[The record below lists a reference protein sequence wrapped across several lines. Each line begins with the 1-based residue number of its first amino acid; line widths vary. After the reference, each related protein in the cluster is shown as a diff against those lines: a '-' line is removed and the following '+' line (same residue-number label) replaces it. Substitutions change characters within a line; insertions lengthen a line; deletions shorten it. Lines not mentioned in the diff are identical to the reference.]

1 MAAKIYSDKDAD
13 LSLLISKTIAVL
25 GYGSQGRAQ
34 RKTSAIA
41 AAG

>member
-25 GYGSQGRAQ
+25 GYGSQG
-34 RKTSAIA
+34 TPSAKPPR
-41 AAG
+41 